1 MNNDSKE
8 IIKLFNNLLNYNFDK
23 NNHSPIFDIYR
34 FYYLYSVIKKYIVKS
49 INLDDIINKTIPNI
63 LKSKISNNTQFLEET
78 FIKKNNL
85 YLSTYFNNSIK
96 YLLPLPY
103 ELLFYYPLL
112 SFRKGGKIYKHLD
125 KLDSIQ
131 SPIFFD
137 KLKKKT
143 LTKMKNV
150 DSIKNEIELNLDINL
165 LYDLSQSES
174 YSITIIIILDEQKN
188 MYIYAGSFNDKNNF
202 NVLFERIII
211 ITKMNTKIYTNF
223 GIGFEAV
230 FPSWRKT
237 KKTIK
242 IDYNKIYYA
251 QIYKKIQ
258 KDDFFNS
265 FPEIS
270 IDSNK
275 FGYLF
280 RNCDKNVKL
289 DLNIQLYTYFFPN
302 SNVLFRYLDNTY
314 CIIYKLNKTIDKVL
328 DINRSIVTVN
338 PFITTNS
345 DKKNIFFDNKK
356 IKLIET
362 AKQGELK
369 LKVSKDTIEDDLY
382 KCVSID
388 EKIEDFIKK
397 NPDCDINQRHQYS
410 AKRRFYEVIY
420 KTRRYDPSTI
430 YTDLKFREKL
440 PKSINLNHFIYD
452 IHRPIDMYNIDIN
465 HFDGFILRAFNIN
478 GFISTDFELIF
489 NTGNELFITFPNR
502 YITEY
507 AKSTVPCFKNENSN
521 FKLINQ
527 KDNLIEGAYI
537 YTNINETNYKDAMI
551 NYLSLLDLLETSAQL
566 TMDIVGIF
574 PVGFNRKIQRSFKS
588 MRLIEIDNTIFT
600 SNSTSNIVSN
610 LLEFTN
616 EDKKIIIKEPY
627 DYIFIDNNTTAKK
640 GSDEYKN
647 YENKLKNLLKSLK

>member
-1 MNNDSKE
+1 MNNDY
-8 IIKLFNNLLNYNFDK
+8 IKLFNNLLNFNFDK
-23 NNHSPIFDIYR
+23 NNHSSIFDIYR
-34 FYYLYSVIKKYIVKS
+34 FYYLYSVIKKF
-49 INLDDIINKTIPNI
+49 INKNINFDDIINKTIPNNF
-63 LKSKISNNTQFLEET
+63 KSKISNNIQFLEDT

-85 YLSTYFNNSIK
+85 YISTYFNNSIK

-131 SPIFFD
+131 TPIFFD

-143 LTKMKNV
+143 LTKMKNI
-150 DSIKNEIELNLDINL
+150 DAIKNEIELNLDINL

-174 YSITIIIILDEQKN
+174 DSITIIIILDEQKN
-188 MYIYAGSFNDKNNF
+188 IYIYAGSFNDRNNF
-202 NVLFERIII
+202 NILFERIII

-258 KDDFFNS
+258 KDDFFDS

-270 IDSNK
+270 INNDK

-314 CIIYKLNKTIDKVL
+314 CIIYKLNKTINSVL
-328 DINRSIVTVN
+328 DINRSIISVN
-338 PFITTNS
+338 PFVPIKS
-345 DKKNIFFDNKK
+345 DKKNKFYDNKK
-356 IKLIET
+356 IRLIENF
-362 AKQGELK
+362 KPGEFK
-369 LKVSKDTIEDDLY
+369 LKVTTDTIEDDIY

-388 EKIEDFIKK
+388 QKIDNFIKK
-397 NPDCDINQRHQYS
+397 NPDCDINYRNLYS
-410 AKRRFYEVIY
+410 AKRRFYEIIY

-440 PKSINLNHFIYD
+440 PKDINLNNFMYD

-502 YITEY
+502 YITEH
-507 AKSTVPCFKNENSN
+507 AKSTVPCFKNEDSH

-527 KDNLIEGAYI
+527 KKEDLIEVAYI

-551 NYLSLLDLLETSAQL
+551 NYLSLLDLLEIKKHNT
-566 TMDIVGIF
+566 TKIVGIF
-574 PVGFNRKIQRSFKS
+574 PVGFNRKIQRSFTNLRIIELDTTLYS
-588 MRLIEIDNTIFT
+588 SLQSTSTINNLIEYK
-600 SNSTSNIVSN
+600 
-610 LLEFTN
+610 E
-616 EDKKIIIKEPY
+616 KIIIKEPY
-627 DYIFIDNNTTAKK
+627 DYIFLDNDLLAKK
-640 GSDEYKN
+640 GSDDYKN